1 MDEMKSE
8 FKEKYYALKDWLR
21 NYRELDKEVK
31 NTLKI
36 LDQYEATMT
45 SIGSPVLS
53 DMPKAKGGIGD
64 RTSEAVVRKMEI
76 EEDLELAIQERDNRK
91 AEIKGYIR
99 KLKKADERMV
109 INLRFI
115 GMYDTYDTT
124 SIMFGDEPDFLAKE
138 ESYSRR
144 VLELQKNALQ
154 NMVSYLDSIGKDPRE
169 MKEMI

>member
-1 MDEMKSE
+1 
-8 FKEKYYALKDWLR
+8 
-21 NYRELDKEVK
+21 
-31 NTLKI
+31 
-36 LDQYEATMT
+36 
-45 SIGSPVLS
+45 
-53 DMPKAKGGIGD
+53 
-64 RTSEAVVRKMEI
+64 
-76 EEDLELAIQERDNRK
+76 
-91 AEIKGYIR
+91 
-99 KLKKADERMV
+99 MV